1 LTRPSLTSIIK
12 GMYKI
17 YLIVFLFISF
27 LSNSYI
33 PGTQAFADETAEV
46 LNETPESS
54 PAPASLLPSDKKF
67 IKGIEVKGNKTITTS
82 AILFKIK
89 SRVDQEYSQHVISDD
104 LKRLYNTGYFSDVSV
119 DREEFQDGFKVIFSV
134 QEKPIIDKITFS
146 RLKYIRPKALLK
158 KMRTRKGE
166 FLDRKTLNDD
176 IRTIEE
182 LYTKKGLTQVS
193 VSTETKQDDMTNKV
207 SLHIIIKEG
216 SRVKIKN
223 ILVQGN
229 YYIPD
234 KRILKIIKSRRAWL
248 FNSGYLKEEVLAED
262 LERIKAFYEKEGYI
276 DAAARFD
283 LVKIDDSRVAVKIDV
298 KEGKRYFVE
307 NIVFT
312 GNTLF
317 TSEEL
322 LAAMTEI
329 RDGGVFSRER
339 LSNDLSNIRVKYF
352 DEGYIFANVKESS
365 SMNPVSGKVELRLDV
380 TEGSLAYVN
389 EIRIEG
395 NERTRDIVIRRELRL
410 LPGEKFD
417 GAKLRRSKQRLTNL
431 GYFEEVNY
439 DIADTSVPDQKDLV
453 VQVKE
458 AKTGSLSFGGGYSTV
473 DQFIGFI
480 ELEQKNFDFT
490 NWPTFTGGGQ
500 NLSLRAETGST
511 RNNTQLSFTEPW
523 LFDHPISAGFDAYRS
538 ERDRESDVGYAY
550 DEKRIGGDVRFGK
563 QFTEY
568 VSGNISYKREK
579 ITIDNFADG
588 VSSDL
593 LAEEGENTI
602 SSIGVMVAQDK
613 RDNVFSPSRGLYL
626 SQAVDVAGGILGG
639 TKDFY
644 RFTSRVS
651 YYVPLKFN
659 SVLEWRLRAG
669 MVEAYGD
676 SGGVPIFERFYAGGA
691 RTIRGYDERKVG
703 PIDTVTDDPIGGQS
717 MLVGNVEYL
726 FPLVDF
732 LKLAVFYDIGNVW
745 PKVKDF
751 ASGGFKAGAGMGLR
765 VKTPVGPINL
775 DYGYPL
781 NSEAG
786 EEERSG
792 KFYFSVS
799 RGF

>member
-1 LTRPSLTSIIK
+1 MTLLSLAPIIK
-12 GMYKI
+12 FMHKI
-17 YLIVFLFISF
+17 YLVVILSISLL
-27 LSNSYI
+27 LSSHFS
-33 PGTQAFADETAEV
+33 GAQAFAQEAVEV
-46 LNETPESS
+46 LDQAPE
-54 PAPASLLPSDKKF
+54 PAPSSIYQSDKKI

-119 DREEFQDGFKVIFSV
+119 DREDYQGGFKVIFSV
-134 QEKPIIDKITFS
+134 QEKPLIEKITFS
-146 RLKYIRPKALLK
+146 RLKYIKPKALLK
-158 KMRTRKGE
+158 KIRTQEGK

-193 VSTETKQDDMTNKV
+193 VTTETKFDDMTNKAT
-207 SLHIIIKEG
+207 LHIIIKEG
-216 SRVKIKN
+216 TRVKIKN
-223 ILVQGN
+223 MLVQGN
-229 YYIPD
+229 FYVPD

-248 FNSGYLKEEVLAED
+248 FNSGYLKEEVLKED
-262 LERIKAFYEKEGYI
+262 MERIKGFYEKEGYI
-276 DAAARFD
+276 DATARFE
-283 LVKIDDSRVAVKIDV
+283 LVKIDDSRVAVRVDID
-298 KEGKRYFVE
+298 EGKQYFVE
-307 NIVFT
+307 NISFSGQTVFS
-312 GNTLF
+312 
-317 TSEEL
+317 SEEL

-329 RDGGVFSRER
+329 HDGGIFSRER
-339 LSNDLSNIRVKYF
+339 LSIDLSNIRVKYF

-365 SMNPVSGKVELRLDV
+365 SLNPVSGKVEIRLDV
-380 TEGSLAYVN
+380 MEGSLAYVN
-389 EIRIEG
+389 EVRIEG

-417 GAKLRRSKQRLTNL
+417 GEKLRRSKQRLANL

-439 DIADTSVPDQKDLV
+439 DIEDTTLPDLKDLV

-473 DQFIGFI
+473 DQFVGFI

-511 RNNTQLSFTEPW
+511 RSNTRLSFTEPW

-538 ERDRESDVGYAY
+538 ERDRESDVGFAY

-568 VSGNISYKREK
+568 TSGSISYKREK

-588 VSSDL
+588 VSNDL
-593 LAEEGENTI
+593 LAEEGENTV
-602 SSIGVMVAQDK
+602 SSIGVMVARDK
-613 RDNVFSPSRGLYL
+613 RDNVFSPTRGLYL
-626 SQAVDVAGGILGG
+626 SQSADVAGGILGG

-644 RFTSRVS
+644 RFTSRAS
-651 YYVPLKFN
+651 YYVPLKFD
-659 SVLEWRLRAG
+659 SVVELRVRAG

-676 SGGVPIFERFYAGGA
+676 SGSVPIFERFYAGGS
-691 RTIRGYDERKVG
+691 RTIRGYNERKVG
-703 PIDTVTDDPIGGQS
+703 PIDAVTDDPIGGES
-717 MLVGNVEYL
+717 MLVGNIEYL

-732 LKLAVFYDIGNVW
+732 LKMAAFYDIGNVW
-745 PKVKDF
+745 PRVKDF
-751 ASGGFKAGAGMGLR
+751 ASGGFKSGVGMGLR

-775 DYGYPL
+775 DYGFPL
-781 NSEAG
+781 NSEPG
-786 EEERSG
+786 EEKRSG

>member
-490 NWPTFTGGGQ
+490 NWPTLCG
-500 NLSLRAETGST
+500 R
-511 RNNTQLSFTEPW
+511 RP
-523 LFDHPISAGFDAYRS
+523 
-538 ERDRESDVGYAY
+538 
-550 DEKRIGGDVRFGK
+550 
-563 QFTEY
+563 
-568 VSGNISYKREK
+568 
-579 ITIDNFADG
+579 
-588 VSSDL
+588 
-593 LAEEGENTI
+593 
-602 SSIGVMVAQDK
+602 
-613 RDNVFSPSRGLYL
+613 
-626 SQAVDVAGGILGG
+626 
-639 TKDFY
+639 
-644 RFTSRVS
+644 
-651 YYVPLKFN
+651 
-659 SVLEWRLRAG
+659 
-669 MVEAYGD
+669 
-676 SGGVPIFERFYAGGA
+676 
-691 RTIRGYDERKVG
+691 
-703 PIDTVTDDPIGGQS
+703 
-717 MLVGNVEYL
+717 
-726 FPLVDF
+726 
-732 LKLAVFYDIGNVW
+732 
-745 PKVKDF
+745 
-751 ASGGFKAGAGMGLR
+751 GLR
-765 VKTPVGPINL
+765 GII
-775 DYGYPL
+775 
-781 NSEAG
+781 
-786 EEERSG
+786 RS
-792 KFYFSVS
+792 
-799 RGF
+799 